1 MRHLFFLAACVLV
14 LSCDTLSLQERG
26 SAGQPCFT
34 DGTCLA
40 PLTCVEDV
48 CALTG
53 GGDNDNAQPDDQTG
67 QSDDTTI
74 PDDDTT
80 TTDNDTSPDEDAA
93 TVDDYTSL
101 DDDSAPTDNDTEDP
115 DVDTL
120 PENACNEGEICWHI
134 IDTAQTS
141 CYNLTGSVSCPQE
154 GSQFYGQDGNYS
166 GGGREFQNRTT
177 SDPTLID
184 DNQTKLVWQKATDGT
199 ARSWSDADAYC
210 TGLAGSNYGDRT
222 DWRLPTRQELL
233 SLLSF
238 DAQSVEALIDGFYFP
253 STPADSFWTGTKHG
267 YNYYYVDFSGDGMS
281 YSDAPETL
289 HQVRCVSSP
298 WEYLS
303 ERPITRWVETTA
315 GTDTVIEDTLTGL
328 VWQMAFTY
336 DERLWADALSYCAA
350 LNHAQ
355 KGDWRLPDI
364 NELESLITYG
374 AEAEHVTTFP
384 TIDEDYFWSSTTNAK
399 DIAKAWVAEFKYG
412 IIRPDMAKDVN
423 SNGIRTIC
431 VRNKD

>member
-1 MRHLFFLAACVLV
+1 DP
-14 LSCDTLSLQERG
+14 SD
-26 SAGQPCFT
+26 
-34 DGTCLA
+34 
-40 PLTCVEDV
+40 
-48 CALTG
+48 
-53 GGDNDNAQPDDQTG
+53 
-67 QSDDTTI
+67 QSDDAAI
-74 PDDDTT
+74 PDDDTAAP
-80 TTDNDTSPDEDAA
+80 NDDTP
-93 TVDDYTSL
+93 L
-101 DDDSAPTDNDTEDP
+101 PDDDTVIP

-120 PENACNEGEICWHI
+120 PENACNEGEICWFV
-134 IDTAQTS
+134 IDTIQNA
-141 CYNLTGSVSCPQE
+141 CYNLTGSVTCPSE
-154 GSQFYGQDGNYS
+154 GSQFYGQDGNYA

-177 SDPTLID
+177 SGPTLID

-199 ARSWSDADAYC
+199 TRSWNDAESYC

-233 SLLSF
+233 SLLAF

-253 STPADSFWTGTKHG
+253 STPADSFWTGTNHG

-281 YSDAPETL
+281 YSDAPGTL

-298 WEYLS
+298 WNYLPA
-303 ERPITRWVETTA
+303 RPITRWGETTA
-315 GTDTVIEDTLTGL
+315 GADTVIEDALTGL
-328 VWQMAFTY
+328 VWQMAFDY
-336 DERLWADALSYCAA
+336 DERLWADALAHCAT
-350 LNHAQ
+350 LDHAQ
-355 KGDWRLPDI
+355 KNDWRLPDI

-374 AEAEHVTTFP
+374 AQPEHVTTFP